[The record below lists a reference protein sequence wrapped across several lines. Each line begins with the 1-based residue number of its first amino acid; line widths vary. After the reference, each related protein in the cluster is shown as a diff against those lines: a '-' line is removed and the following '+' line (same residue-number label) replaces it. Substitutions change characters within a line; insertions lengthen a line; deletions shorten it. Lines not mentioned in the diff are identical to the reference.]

1 MTVHD
6 IILVWVA
13 VALGFSL
20 SARFG
25 WRTMRRRTE
34 RHWTG
39 HGISASVIKGQ
50 IDRVRR
56 DHLSVAH
63 QQANRSGQ
71 CRVRLE
77 SARRKV
83 ERLRY
88 FNRHADQKGNCP
100 AEPLHRHQTED
111 HADL

>member
-56 DHLSVAH
+56 DHLSATH
-63 QQANRSGQ
+63 RQADRSGR
-71 CRVRLE
+71 CRVRLAI
-77 SARRKV
+77 ARRGL
-83 ERLRY
+83 ERLPY
-88 FNRHADQKGNCP
+88 FKRQAAQQGNCR